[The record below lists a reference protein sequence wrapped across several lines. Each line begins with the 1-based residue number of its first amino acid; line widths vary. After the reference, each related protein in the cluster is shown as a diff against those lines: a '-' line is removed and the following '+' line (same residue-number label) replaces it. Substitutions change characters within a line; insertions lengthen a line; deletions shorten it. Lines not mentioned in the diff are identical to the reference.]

1 MKTMIMRLIKNKINR
16 LTHYLGF
23 HNKNCKR
30 RFFTEKNTYICLI
43 TGNKFK
49 RRNYE
54 LFRIFK
60 EK

>member
-1 MKTMIMRLIKNKINR
+1 MMDMKHIKKKIKHLAHLI
-16 LTHYLGF
+16 GF
-23 HNKNCKR
+23 HNKKCKR

-49 RRNYE
+49 RKDYE

-60 EK
+60 KK